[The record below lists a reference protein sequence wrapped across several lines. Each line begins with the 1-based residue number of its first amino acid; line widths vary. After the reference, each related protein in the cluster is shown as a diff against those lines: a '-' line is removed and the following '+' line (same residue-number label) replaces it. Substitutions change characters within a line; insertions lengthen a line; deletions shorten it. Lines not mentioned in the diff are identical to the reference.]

1 MVEVAAGIPLAQ
13 KRAARVILDERE
25 RREKQREAE
34 YWEELEEER
43 ERLRAN

>member
-13 KRAARVILDERE
+13 KRAGRVILDERE
-25 RREKQREAE
+25 RSEKQREAE